1 MKNQAYSSHVNV
13 MMWYIYKYTRGTLHY
28 YRYSDEKYKALTPHE
43 ENMNI
48 KKLKKK
54 KKHND
59 SLLCLA
65 QPPATF
71 NAANNKMLKMTVT
84 TKIKI

>member
-1 MKNQAYSSHVNV
+1 MKKQAYSSHVNV

-48 KKLKKK
+48 KKLKKEK
-54 KKHND
+54 RNTMTPFFAWP
-59 SLLCLA
+59 SL
-65 QPPATF
+65 PRRSMRPT
-71 NAANNKMLKMTVT
+71 
-84 TKIKI
+84 IKCSKWLRQQK